1 MDSEEYAAAFIV
13 YYILFYP
20 MKQKQHLV
28 LEKSE
33 KSGLSHGLAGEM
45 NIGFMIQLCKSFAV
59 RKVME
64 ISDF

>member
-1 MDSEEYAAAFIV
+1 
-13 YYILFYP
+13 
-20 MKQKQHLV
+20 MKQKQHIV
-28 LEKSE
+28 LEESE

-59 RKVME
+59 RKLME